1 MTNSRINK
9 DTKSSTPEC
18 PPNDSNESCA
28 LHSSASLTIESSAE
42 IKASFSQVGFLL
54 GWLITPLYVP
64 IFWGILCIFDPL
76 LRMSKIISGR
86 LFQWMLELMNL
97 CIITNIRLTAGT
109 TFKIDTAENIPTDK
123 PLLVVSN
130 HQSMYDIP
138 LIIWYL
144 KRFKPKFISKKE
156 LGKGVPSISFSLRNM
171 GSLLIDRADRAGSIR
186 AISEWGANTSQP
198 HQMLV
203 IFPEGTRARD
213 GILKSFKPGGFKVLL
228 ESMPDCYIIPLAI
241 TGSWKLLRW
250 NLFPIPF
257 GETVT
262 FTVLE
267 PETRDDRTAKEL
279 LESIETKINKH
290 ISQVP
295 SNI

>member
-1 MTNSRINK
+1 MTNSTINEDAK
-9 DTKSSTPEC
+9 QSTTEFSPD
-18 PPNDSNESCA
+18 NSIESCA
-28 LHSSASLTIESSAE
+28 LTSSVPLAMKPSAE
-42 IKASFSQVGFLL
+42 SMASFSRIGYLV

-76 LRMSKIISGR
+76 LRITKLISGG

-97 CIITNIRLTAGT
+97 CIITNIRFTAGT
-109 TFKIDTAENIPTDK
+109 TFKVDTSVNIPTDK

-130 HQSMYDIP
+130 HQSMYDVP

-171 GSLLIDRADRAGSIR
+171 GSLLIDRADRAGSVR
-186 AISEWGANTSQP
+186 AISEWGARTSQP
-198 HQMLV
+198 NQMLV
-203 IFPEGTRARD
+203 LFPEGTRARD

-228 ESMPDCYIIPLAI
+228 ESMPDCYIVPLAI

-267 PETRDDRTAKEL
+267 PEPRGDRTAKEI

-290 ISQVP
+290 ISQIP